1 MDSNV
6 THKLIVDKL
15 IEMKMHE
22 TKIEKDLFE
31 YVSSDIID
39 CYNQLIQLRKDCIEK
54 YSKFYSLFF
63 SDDDEIDVLKNYKL
77 MLEKQN
83 NEINEWNK
91 EVNAIKELKCAFDE
105 LDDKEFEQELRN
117 EFDKILAL

>member
-6 THKLIVDKL
+6 THQIIVDKL
-15 IEMKMHE
+15 IEMEMHE
-22 TKIEKDLFE
+22 TKIERDLFE

-91 EVNAIKELKCAFDE
+91 ELNVMKEFKSAYDE